1 MINVPFL
8 DEGIF
13 IMQAKMDRI
22 NKLKS
27 TAYSLRQKYYDLV
40 PAVRQSLIDY
50 NVDVEGAKVM
60 IREFLKGEAPQL
72 KECINHLEKV
82 PDYNTLFS
90 FLSKNNFIGYLNY
103 VLLKRLS
110 KLVSRDNDLMS
121 KIDKYEKEYSELL
134 DKASCS
140 NLLHL
145 FNEWSIYSPTAPVGL
160 PRFSFCLDESWL
172 DEKFSDW
179 VIIYDEFSWS
189 SESFL
194 AQLRKNCIIVTY
206 AIPPSILD
214 DVLRDLRDPEII
226 KKLASRGVT
235 VLELPQE
242 GKGEFS
248 DMYILLKL
256 L

>member
-1 MINVPFL
+1 
-8 DEGIF
+8 
-13 IMQAKMDRI
+13 MQAKMDRI

-40 PAVRQSLIDY
+40 PAVMQSLIDY
-50 NVDVEGAKVM
+50 NVDVERAKVM

-110 KLVSRDNDLMS
+110 KLVSHDIDLMN
-121 KIDKYEKEYSELL
+121 KIDGYEKEYSELL

-206 AIPPSILD
+206 AIPPSVLD
-214 DVLRDLRDPEII
+214 DVMRDLSDPVML
-226 KKLASRGVT
+226 KKLEDRGVT
-235 VLELPQE
+235 VFELPQE
-242 GKGEFS
+242 GI
-248 DMYILLKL
+248 Y
-256 L
+256 